1 VSVLR
6 FGDPSCLEV
15 QRAGGK
21 GASLARMASLELP
34 VPPGFV
40 VPADAL
46 EAAVGE
52 RATELASL
60 SADDAERAQRIVAEA
75 EMGEELREAIVAAYR
90 ELGDDPPVAV
100 RSSACAEDSQEA
112 SFAGQQETYLHVR
125 GAESVLERIRDC
137 WGSFF
142 SERALF
148 YRTQKGSLADL
159 GMAVVVQRM
168 VSADV
173 AGVLFTVDPVRR
185 RNDRMVVEAVFGLG
199 EAGVSGQVTP
209 DNYVLARDGTLKRRR
224 LSVQPLVIESG
235 PEGGTVEREL
245 DPEAGGAATLE
256 EDQLRELARLG
267 DDLHARL
274 GGAQDIEW
282 AIEGGD
288 LYVLQARPVTA

>member
-1 VSVLR
+1 
-6 FGDPSCLEV
+6 
-15 QRAGGK
+15 
-21 GASLARMASLELP
+21 MASLGLP

-46 EAAVGE
+46 AAAVGE
-52 RATELASL
+52 RARELASL
-60 SADDAERAQRIVAEA
+60 STDDAERAQRIVEEA
-75 EMGEELREAIVAAYR
+75 DIGPELREAVVTAYR
-90 ELGDDPPVAV
+90 ELGDDAPVAV

-112 SFAGQQETYLHVR
+112 SFAGQQETYLDVR
-125 GAESVLERIRDC
+125 GADEVLERIRDC

-148 YRTQKGSLADL
+148 YRAQKGSLDDL

-185 RNDRMVVEAVFGLG
+185 RKDRMVVEAVFGLG
-199 EAGVSGQVTP
+199 EACVSGQVTP
-209 DNYVLARDGTLKRRR
+209 DNYVLARDGALKRQR
-224 LSVQPLVIESG
+224 LSVQPLVVESA

-245 DPEAGGAATLE
+245 DQAEGGAATLDE
-256 EDQLRELARLG
+256 GQLRELARLG
-267 DDLHARL
+267 EDLQGRL
-274 GGAQDIEW
+274 GGPQDIEW
-282 AIEGGD
+282 AIEGGE